1 MRNRSRTS
9 SPSAISAGMSSTL
22 RAPGTGGAPSA
33 SGLLLL
39 LLPHPATPPPAP
51 HPHPAA
57 DIPPRIPRSVVSGRR
72 GNDLAATPNPVN
84 RDTDSTHQ
92 PSPATPP
99 WITCYHSIDYSHHN
113 TRRRYHVD
121 SARAEVWKSPF
132 ASANCKRSRQLL
144 LARERVFFSPRV
156 RERESIP
163 GAEFQPGDIVTI
175 SPPSSFATRA
185 RQRRRRG
192 GEGRG
197 GGGGERKKKRGKK
210 ARGRGGG
217 GGGGGGGK
225 REKGG
230 GKKRRIS
237 RAERK
242 RDGGVSA

>member
-1 MRNRSRTS
+1 
-9 SPSAISAGMSSTL
+9 
-22 RAPGTGGAPSA
+22 
-33 SGLLLL
+33 
-39 LLPHPATPPPAP
+39 
-51 HPHPAA
+51 
-57 DIPPRIPRSVVSGRR
+57 
-72 GNDLAATPNPVN
+72 
-84 RDTDSTHQ
+84 
-92 PSPATPP
+92 
-99 WITCYHSIDYSHHN
+99 
-113 TRRRYHVD
+113 VD

-197 GGGGERKKKRGKK
+197 EGEKEKRKGEKRRGGGGEEEEEEEEGKGK
-210 ARGRGGG
+210 RGGG
-217 GGGGGGGK
+217 
-225 REKGG
+225 E
-230 GKKRRIS
+230 KRRIS